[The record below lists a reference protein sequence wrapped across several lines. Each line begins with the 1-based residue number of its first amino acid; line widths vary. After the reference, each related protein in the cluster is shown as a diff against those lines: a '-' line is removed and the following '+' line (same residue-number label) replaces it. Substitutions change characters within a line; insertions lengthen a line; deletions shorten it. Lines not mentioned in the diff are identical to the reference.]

1 MLLSL
6 EPAVLLCDSACK
18 LLSNA
23 SLIHKE
29 KRLGPIPT
37 REECVVSTTSKDSGG
52 PCKCALCERA
62 FTAEGS

>member
-6 EPAVLLCDSACK
+6 EPVVLLCDSTYK

-29 KRLGPIPT
+29 KHLGPIPT
-37 REECVVSTTSKDSGG
+37 CEECVVSTTRKDSGG
-52 PCKCALCERA
+52 PYKCL
-62 FTAEGS
+62 

>member
-6 EPAVLLCDSACK
+6 EPVVLLCDSTYK

-29 KRLGPIPT
+29 KHLGPIPT
-37 REECVVSTTSKDSGG
+37 REECVVSTTRKDSGG
-52 PCKCALCERA
+52 PYKCL
-62 FTAEGS
+62 